1 MEDLQCLMFQ
11 HDRPMGKD
19 ICEFSK
25 SKQGVEQKDEE
36 HDASSCE
43 NTGTVYISPALI

>member
-1 MEDLQCLMFQ
+1 MGDLQGLMFQ

-19 ICEFSK
+19 VCEFSK
-25 SKQGVEQKDEE
+25 SKQGIEQKDEE
-36 HDASSCE
+36 HDASSRE